1 MKIRPLTS
9 HAKIQSWVGGLIRN
23 RGFQLKSERALKI
36 PYLDLGCGRNCHPEF
51 INLDYL
57 WHPGVDVCWD
67 IQSGVPFPEGRFRG
81 IFTEHCLEH
90 FPTSKVLFLLRECRR
105 ILKPGGILRIV
116 VPDAGMYLERY
127 YERSR
132 QKSAELFPFESHE
145 SFEGIYTPM
154 LSVNR
159 IYYQDRE
166 QAFGHRTMFDFA
178 LMKKLLIKAGFVQ
191 VERKKYLEGKDP
203 ALLVDTESRKT
214 ESLYVEAS

>member
-1 MKIRPLTS
+1 MKIRPFTS
-9 HAKIQSWVGGLIRN
+9 YAKVQFWVGNLIRN
-23 RGFQLKSERALKI
+23 WGFQLKSQRVREIL
-36 PYLDLGCGRNCHPEF
+36 YLDLGCGRNYHPDL

-67 IQSGVPFPEGRFRG
+67 IQTGVPFPSGRFQG

-90 FPTSKVLFLLRECRR
+90 FPIAKAFYLLKECRR
-105 ILKPGGILRIV
+105 ILRPGGILRIV

-132 QKSAELFPFESHE
+132 QQSTEPFPFESLE
-145 SFEGIYTPM
+145 SFEGIYTPI

-166 QAFGHRTMFDFA
+166 QEFGHRTMFDFA
-178 LMKKLLIKAGFVQ
+178 LLKKVLAKAGFGRI
-191 VERKKYLEGKDP
+191 ERMRYREGRDP
-203 ALLVDTESRKT
+203 VLLVDSESRKT
-214 ESLYVEAS
+214 ESLYLEAS

>member
-1 MKIRPLTS
+1 M
-9 HAKIQSWVGGLIRN
+9 GNLIRN
-23 RGFQLKSERALKI
+23 RRFQLKSKRARDKS
-36 PYLDLGCGRNCHPEF
+36 YLDMGCGRNCHPQL

-67 IQSGVPFPEGRFRG
+67 IQRGLPFPGRRFQG

-90 FPTSKVLFLLRECRR
+90 FPIAKVLFLLGECRR
-105 ILKPGGILRIV
+105 ILKTGGILRIV
-116 VPDAGMYLERY
+116 IPDAGMYLERY

-132 QKSAELFPFESHE
+132 QKSAESFPFEAHE
-145 SFEGIYTPM
+145 SFEGIYTPI

-166 QAFGHRTMFDFA
+166 QPFGHRTMFDFA
-178 LMKKLLIKAGFVQ
+178 LMEKLLIKAGFKR
-191 VERKKYLEGKDP
+191 VEKKKYREGKDP
-203 ALLVDTESRKT
+203 VLLVDTESRKT